1 MAEYRK
7 AVESLTIFENESL
20 ANVVAQLKTKDEE
33 IQALKESVS
42 KLQATVGMMLQ
53 GLVQKDKQFFEK
65 RAELSEIL
73 KELEN

>member
-1 MAEYRK
+1 LAEYRK

-53 GLVQKDKQFFEK
+53 GLVQKDTQFFEK